1 MIRNTKNCI
10 RVPCLVLVSYCG
22 FFSSNAA
29 SAQYSV
35 KSDIAAQAEYKDNIF
50 LTTLPHDSVYNFSI
64 APSVR
69 VSAKDNNWESYLN
82 GQLKS
87 NNYSDQSLDSNDI
100 YLDLSGR
107 YNQERNIYT
116 LSGAY
121 DKASNLSGES
131 TDFGIAG
138 KRVNRKSLNIA
149 PQYQRL
155 LSERLMFSASYNYS
169 DVDYT
174 KARGTAYVP
183 YGADTLSS
191 SLAYGLTENDK
202 LSFML
207 QATDYA
213 SKNNAYKYQLFV
225 ARMGIDR
232 NISEI
237 WKTNFS
243 IGVSQRNSTN
253 TSIQTLDFFGQ
264 PIFLSQVSNFTDRGY
279 VLNAGVSKSLET
291 GLLSANISRDDVANS
306 YGGLNEVS
314 VLNFK
319 FRQNITSLWR
329 YNIDTRYEM
338 IKTVS
343 GVERLTDR
351 NTFTFRT
358 RLFYAID
365 RQWTA
370 RAEYGYIQREFS
382 SNISDNRASHSNM
395 IFIGMSYNFP
405 EISTF

>member
-10 RVPCLVLVSYCG
+10 RALCLALLSCCS
-22 FFSSNAA
+22 FLSSNAVA
-29 SAQYSV
+29 AQYSV
-35 KSDIAAQAEYKDNIF
+35 KPDIVVQAEYRDNIF
-50 LTTLPHDSVYNFSI
+50 LTTLPHNSVSNLSI

-69 VSAKDNNWESYLN
+69 IDAKDNNWESYLN
-82 GQLKS
+82 GKLRN
-87 NNYSDQSLDSNDI
+87 NNYSDKNLDSNDV
-100 YLDLSGR
+100 YLDLSGS

-121 DKASNLSGES
+121 DKASNLTAES
-131 TDFGIAG
+131 TDFGISG
-138 KRVNRKSLNIA
+138 KRVNRDSWNIA

-155 LSERLMFSASYNYS
+155 LSERLIFSASYNHS

-174 KARGTAYVP
+174 DTARTAYVP
-183 YGADTLSS
+183 YGVDTLSS

-202 LSFML
+202 LSFLL

-213 SKNNAYKYQLFV
+213 SKNDAYKYQLFV
-225 ARMGIDR
+225 ARVGIEH
-232 NISEI
+232 NISEM

-243 IGVSQRNSTN
+243 IGASQRSSSN
-253 TSIQTLDFFGQ
+253 TFIQTFDFFGR
-264 PIFLSQVSNFTDRGY
+264 PIFLPRVSNFTDRGY
-279 VLNAGVSKSLET
+279 VLNAGVSKNLET
-291 GLLSANISRDDVANS
+291 GLLSADISRDDVANS

-314 VLNFK
+314 VLSFK

-329 YNIDTRYEM
+329 YNVDTRYEM

-351 NTFTFRT
+351 NTFTFKT

-365 RQWTA
+365 RQWAA
-370 RAEYGYIQREFS
+370 RAEYRYIQREFS
-382 SNISDNRASHSNM
+382 SNISDNRAAHSNM
-395 IFIGMSYNFP
+395 IFVGMTYNFP
-405 EISTF
+405 EISTY